1 VQVIA
6 RNKNKERK
14 LNMKAKNKKGAP
26 KSTETRLS
34 DLKPGK
40 DARGGSP
47 RPDGGPTY
55 SSTILARYKKMA
67 NS

>member
-1 VQVIA
+1 
-6 RNKNKERK
+6 
-14 LNMKAKNKKGAP
+14 MKAKNKKGAP
-26 KSTETRLS
+26 KSTETRLN

-40 DARGGSP
+40 DARGGGA

>member
-6 RNKNKERK
+6 RNKNKERR
-14 LNMKAKNKKGAP
+14 LNMKTKNKKGAP
-26 KSTETRLS
+26 KSSKTRLG

-40 DARGGSP
+40 DARGGSQ

-55 SSTILARYKKMA
+55 SPSTSARKKIA
-67 NS
+67 TA

>member
-1 VQVIA
+1 
-6 RNKNKERK
+6 
-14 LNMKAKNKKGAP
+14 MKAKNKKGAP

-55 SSTILARYKKMA
+55 RLPFRRTTRR
-67 NS
+67 

>member
-26 KSTETRLS
+26 KSTQTRLS
-34 DLKPGK
+34 DLKPEK
-40 DARGGSP
+40 DARGGKV
-47 RPDGGPTY
+47 RPDGGPSY
-55 SSTILARYKKMA
+55 SSTISVFKKIA
-67 NS
+67 NA